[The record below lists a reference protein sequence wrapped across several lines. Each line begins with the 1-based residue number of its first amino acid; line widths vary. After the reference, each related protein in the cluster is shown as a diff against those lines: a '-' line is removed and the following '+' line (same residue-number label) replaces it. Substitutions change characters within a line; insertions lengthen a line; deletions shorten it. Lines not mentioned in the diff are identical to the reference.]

1 MPHDSKKDDD
11 GIIDLRGNSKDRG
24 EPEFKIGRVEEEKS
38 FQKEERNDEADDID
52 TDYDGHSIG
61 GITSVPLDE
70 LESASLKPG
79 DKVKVKFD
87 KFVALVE
94 THDCEEVFE
103 NHMDEDIII
112 STDLLADLAN
122 AHEEKPDRKIPFL
135 LVVAFLLGIGVTWL
149 ILRS

>member
-1 MPHDSKKDDD
+1 MPHDSKKEDD
-11 GIIDLRGNSKDRG
+11 GIIDLRGNSKSRK
-24 EPEFKIGRVEEEKS
+24 EPEFRIGRVEE
-38 FQKEERNDEADDID
+38 DESSVIGEGQDASDEIKP
-52 TDYDGHSIG
+52 DYDGHSIG

-94 THDCEEVFE
+94 THDCDEVFE
-103 NHMDEDIII
+103 SHMDEDIII
-112 STDLLADLAN
+112 STGLLADLAN

-135 LVVAFLLGIGVTWL
+135 LVVAFLVGIGVAWL